1 MKPSFRKV
9 GVIKKGWGE
18 ERIVVNTPGYC
29 GKILVYNAGAVS
41 SGHLHIRK
49 SETFLVLSGEFRIRF
64 LKPSNGEWLEELPFA
79 KGDIVDIP
87 AGLVHQVRCVTAGE
101 ILEVS
106 SYDDPM
112 DVVRI
117 IPGDSQKSNVP
128 QSPAAEA
135 PSSEARP
142 AEPATAVPKPC

>member
-1 MKPSFRKV
+1 MKPTFRKV

-49 SETFLVLSGEFRIRF
+49 SETFLVLSGEFVMKF
-64 LKPSNGEWLEELPFA
+64 LNPATGSWSGELFSERLCC
-79 KGDIVDIP
+79 KGDVIDIP
-87 AGLVHQVRCVTAGE
+87 AGLAHQVRCVTSGE
-101 ILEVS
+101 LMEVS

-117 IPGDSQKSNVP
+117 IPGDSQ
-128 QSPAAEA
+128 Q
-135 PSSEARP
+135 
-142 AEPATAVPKPC
+142 